1 VVGSVTGLPML
12 SLMIFIPL
20 IAGVIA
26 PFLSA
31 SGARWLAL
39 VATLADLALG
49 IMLWVAYDPAG
60 AQWQFV
66 ERAGLGGSVAWALG
80 IDGIA
85 LLLIMLSVFLMPIC
99 IGASWRAIDRR
110 VPEYMAAF
118 LLMEALMIGV
128 FAAQDLLLF
137 YIFFEGG
144 LIPMYLIIGIWG
156 GAERIKASYK
166 FFLYTLAGSV
176 LMLVAMLV
184 MIQTAGTTSIPALM
198 GFNFAPGL
206 QWWLWLA
213 FFASFAVK
221 MPMWPVHTWLPD
233 AHVQAPTAG
242 SVILAGVLLK
252 MGGYGFI
259 RFSLP
264 MFPVASAEFVP
275 FVFILSGIAVVVTS
289 LIALVQHDMKKL
301 IAYSSVAHM
310 AFVTFGLFA
319 LNRQGIEGALIVMLS
334 HGLVSGALFLCV
346 GVIYDRLHTREIARY
361 GGLAD
366 NMPKYALF
374 FMLFTMASVGL
385 PGTSGFVGEFLSL
398 VGTYER
404 SSWGA
409 IVATTGIILGA
420 AYMLYLYWR
429 VVYGTPRNAD
439 AAAMPDLDARELWLL
454 APIAAAVLWMG
465 VYPESFLAP
474 MRADVGRLIA
484 RLEPSTPPSDARLT
498 KGRPVAAPTHA
509 TAESH

>member
-1 VVGSVTGLPML
+1 MSVPIL
-12 SLMIFIPL
+12 SLLIAIPLAAAIACLFVSASTARWIALAATLVDLLLGILMWRAFIP
-20 IAGVIA
+20 GG
-26 PFLSA
+26 P
-31 SGARWLAL
+31 
-39 VATLADLALG
+39 
-49 IMLWVAYDPAG
+49 
-60 AQWQFV
+60 QWQFV
-66 ERAGLGGSVAWALG
+66 EHLALAGNSLGWSLG

-85 LLLIMLSVFLMPIC
+85 LMLIMLSVFLMPIC
-99 IGASWRAIDRR
+99 IGASWRAIERR

-176 LMLVAMLV
+176 LMLIAMLV
-184 MIQTAGTTSIPALM
+184 MIGIAGTSYIPTLM
-198 GFNFAPGL
+198 AFNFAPSL
-206 QWWLWLA
+206 QTWLWLA

-264 MFPVASAEFVP
+264 MFPEASAQFLP
-275 FVFILSGIAVVVTS
+275 LVFILSGIAVVYTS
-289 LIALVQHDMKKL
+289 LVALVQHDMKKL

-319 LNRQGIEGALIVMLS
+319 FNRQGIEGAMLVMLS

-361 GGLAD
+361 GGLAN
-366 NMPKYALF
+366 NMPGYALL

-398 VGTYER
+398 TGTYR
-404 SSWGA
+404 ASSWGA
-409 IVATTGIILGA
+409 VVATTGIILGA

-429 VVYGTPRNAD
+429 IAYGTSVNAD
-439 AAAMPDLDARELWLL
+439 AAAMPDLDAREYWLL
-454 APIAAAVLWMG
+454 APIAAVVLWMG
-465 VYPESFLAP
+465 VYPESFLKP
-474 MRADVGRLIA
+474 MRADVGRLLI
-484 RLEPSTPPSDARLT
+484 RLERATPPGDAHLT
-498 KGRPVAAPTHA
+498 PGKPIAAEA
-509 TAESH
+509 TS